1 MTVSV
6 KRDLLSQ
13 WGRAVQRQIR
23 DGFIAAFLLVFAF
36 TIERTAFANSCSNV
50 DVIGTYDESGLREGN
65 FGIFATGTFRIQG
78 ESDESKQPMFNLAT
92 VSCET
97 KLDDAGKAAMQ
108 CKVIKAVVWANS
120 EKPNADHPN
129 CSLDLDV
136 SHYPMKEPQRNVLS
150 GIEPFA
156 TGCFNSSL
164 TIDRNTK
171 RVYQTFTRT
180 EHADAYDKI
189 SPGACGVAPRTQ
201 VLMNCTAWPKI
212 RQSGKQSQTPSRYCD
227 FSSSSDK

>member
-1 MTVSV
+1 M
-6 KRDLLSQ
+6 
-13 WGRAVQRQIR
+13 RAITLI
-23 DGFIAAFLLVFAF
+23 FIAGALVGYLNTRA
-36 TIERTAFANSCSNV
+36 AFANSCSNV
-50 DVIGTYDESGLREGN
+50 DVIGTFDESGLRESDY
-65 FGIFATGTFRIQG
+65 GIYAAGTFRIQG

-97 KLDDAGKAAMQ
+97 KLDDAGKAAME
-108 CKVIKAVVWANS
+108 CKVIRAYVMANS
-120 EKPNADHPN
+120 EKPNADSPN
-129 CSLDLDV
+129 CSLDLEV
-136 SHYPMKEPQRNVLS
+136 SDYSMKELQRNVLS

-156 TGCFNSSL
+156 TGCFNTIL

-171 RVYQTFTRT
+171 RIYQTFTRT
-180 EHADAYDKI
+180 EHADKYDKI
-189 SPGACGVAPRTQ
+189 SPSACGLAPRTQ